1 MLINSTLK
9 ATELETAKAAAAADL
24 NKEDP
29 TEDEAQER
37 IKANSIP
44 IPSGYP
50 VADLEIVNGY

>member
-9 ATELETAKAAAAADL
+9 VTELETAKAAAAEDL
-24 NKEDP
+24 DKEDP
-29 TEDEAQER
+29 TEEEGAAL

-50 VADLEIVNGY
+50 VSDLEIVNGY